1 MLNHTPGPVITT
13 PRSDVM
19 YIVTEY
25 GVADLFMKSVP
36 WRVKAMI
43 SVAHPD
49 FREQLEREAF
59 ESGLLHKNYFAVVV
73 A

>member
-1 MLNHTPGPVITT
+1 
-13 PRSDVM
+13 
-19 YIVTEY
+19 
-25 GVADLFMKSVP
+25 
-36 WRVKAMI
+36 MI

>member
-36 WRVKAMI
+36 
-43 SVAHPD
+43 
-49 FREQLEREAF
+49 
-59 ESGLLHKNYFAVVV
+59 
-73 A
+73 